1 MVELTSETIQ
11 LIIALLVFS
20 VPIAVYIARLNWK
33 INMLERRINDNPLLS
48 AFSKFETEKG
58 FINLVDSVLKRGEVE
73 SKT

>member
-1 MVELTSETIQ
+1 
-11 LIIALLVFS
+11 
-20 VPIAVYIARLNWK
+20 
-33 INMLERRINDNPLLS
+33 MLERRINDNPLLS